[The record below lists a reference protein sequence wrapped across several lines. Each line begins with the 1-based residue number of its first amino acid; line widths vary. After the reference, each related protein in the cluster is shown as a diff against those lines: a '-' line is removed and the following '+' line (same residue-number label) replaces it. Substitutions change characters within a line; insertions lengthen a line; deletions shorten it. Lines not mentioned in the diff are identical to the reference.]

1 MNLFIYGTLA
11 LKEKQEELGV
21 TFSKIIEYD
30 YIKGKSLIEITDD
43 GTYFAAVDNPI
54 GIINGK
60 ILIDINEDYIPII
73 DNWEGDNYIKQQI
86 ITVVNKINC
95 LIYIKK

>member
-43 GTYFAAVDNPI
+43 NQVHHNFTDALEYQRYC
-54 GIINGK
+54 GK
-60 ILIDINEDYIPII
+60 LSPVTFSSV
-73 DNWEGDNYIKQQI
+73 KAS
-86 ITVVNKINC
+86 
-95 LIYIKK
+95 